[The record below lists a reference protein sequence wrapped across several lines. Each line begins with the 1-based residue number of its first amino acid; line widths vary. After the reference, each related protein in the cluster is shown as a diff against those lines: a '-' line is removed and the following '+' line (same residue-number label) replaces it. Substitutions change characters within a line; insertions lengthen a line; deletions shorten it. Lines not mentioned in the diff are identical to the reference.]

1 MKNFLNYLK
10 ALILIIGLFMLKTS
24 LLAQNKESF
33 PVQLK
38 IENGTIEGLYNTHT
52 QLQTYFG
59 IPFAKP
65 PVGDL
70 RWKAPQ
76 PVDNWKTAYTLM
88 YGHLRSVTRLGY
100 RF

>member
-1 MKNFLNYLK
+1 MVEF
-10 ALILIIGLFMLKTS
+10 S

-33 PVQLK
+33 PVQVK
-38 IENGTIEGLYNTHT
+38 IENGTIEGMYNTHS
-52 QLQTYFG
+52 QLQMYLG

-76 PVDNWKTAYTLM
+76 PVDNWKGSIEHKSIRPKTRTDDGLWR
-88 YGHLRSVTRLGY
+88 YG
-100 RF
+100 FKI